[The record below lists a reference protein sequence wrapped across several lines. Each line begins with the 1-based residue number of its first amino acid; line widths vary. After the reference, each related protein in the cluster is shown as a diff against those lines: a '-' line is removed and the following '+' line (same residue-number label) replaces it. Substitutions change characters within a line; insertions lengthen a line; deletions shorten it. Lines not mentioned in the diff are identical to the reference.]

1 MKKRLLFAFM
11 AMCVAVSG
19 FALEK
24 DEFVYT
30 PQGRFLIT
38 GANVAS
44 SNFADWTGWKVTSA
58 TEGKTLDDIF
68 TLSEGVA
75 TSIDATAGEGMY
87 FKFEP
92 TSAFDTYMVSYKMKG
107 AFATSIR
114 IKTNAISTN
123 LVRVKGNSGADFGA
137 DSLDYICFNTAEELS
152 EDWQTFNYAIIGDG
166 TPRTYYISFT
176 GMDTS
181 IGIAD
186 LQIAPAA
193 QVADLRQRDAML
205 EKINTYKNC
214 YAWDAALLEEMSINE
229 AITNLESIGDTNS
242 QAELDEHLTTAE
254 EILDEFLKANMD
266 DYLAGNNDNYLKKW
280 RAKTQ
285 KATTYGVWTG
295 TDRLFWENNGTP
307 FDIGHYQMS
316 ATWANGNPTKG
327 MGVYTQKDMT
337 TGSYVFAIEAG
348 GMFRENLKNSW
359 DFDDGIKPAYG
370 VAYVA
375 KVVNGEATDTIASQV
390 QDVSNYFIVDDSKGE
405 RRYLGLTP
413 FSITAKISEEGT
425 YEFGMLVYCKE
436 AYQSLARG
444 SAAYLYNASIWG
456 KNENKYNQKQLGY
469 ETDVREQITTGR
481 TQLTTAKENIANAEY
496 FWGKAELQAC
506 VDTVEVKIAGYE
518 QMDQDAIIATYQED
532 YAKSTSAE
540 TGYLVY
546 TIYQEAVKD
555 IIAANKKFVAVND
568 TLASIQTA
576 IDAAEATMAL
586 RIYSAATGKDA
597 LQTAISKAKGIQTQ
611 MKAAQYS
618 EENAAAIVAAN
629 TELEEAV
636 EAFKASVPAS
646 AIATIVDIDFEQ
658 NAVKDAETG
667 KYSVPGVAGAM
678 EFSNF
683 STIDEPSDGVFEQG
697 LWNNG
702 EQQWKGYLRVGNGSS
717 IVSFDPTVDGSMGT
731 NILKMSCDFFIQ
743 GLSNRFIGFY
753 LKNETDS
760 VVAGFYANYY
770 NNTVDATSN
779 LPIDL
784 NNLKYGS
791 GSNYDNGSPEGAE
804 PATANPLPKNS
815 FEVVLD
821 FGEGSIY
828 CTTTS
833 AKGVATTAKQVFDKS
848 VPRSFVLQ
856 CNYDTKFASRRCWFD
871 NLKIERIAAGATE
884 PFVPSGIAGV
894 KAAVK
899 ADGAIYN
906 LAGQKVGKDYKGLV
920 IMNGKKFVQK

>member
-254 EILDEFLKANMD
+254 EILGEFLKANMD
-266 DYLAGNNDNYLKKW
+266 DYLAGNNDNYLKTW

-295 TDRLFWENNGTP
+295 TDRLFWESNGTP

-370 VAYVA
+370 VAYIA

-413 FSITAKISEEGT
+413 FSITAKITEDGT

-444 SAAYLYNASIWG
+444 SAASLYNASILG

-469 ETDVREQITTGR
+469 EADVREQITTGR
-481 TQLTTAKENIANAEY
+481 NQLNTAKENLANAEY
-496 FWGKAELQAC
+496 LWGKAELQAC
-506 VDTVEVKIAGYE
+506 VDSVETKIAYYE
-518 QMDQDAIIATYQED
+518 TFDQDAIIATYEED
-532 YAKSTSAE
+532 YVKSTSAE

-546 TIYQEAVKD
+546 TVYQEAVKD
-555 IIAANKKFVAVND
+555 IIAANKKFTAVND

-576 IDAAEATMAL
+576 IDAAEATLANRL
-586 RIYSAATGKDA
+586 YNAATGKDA
-597 LQTAISKAKGIQTQ
+597 LQTAITKAKGIQAQ

-618 EENAAAIVAAN
+618 EENAATIVAAN
-629 TELEEAV
+629 AELAEAV
-636 EAFKASVPAS
+636 ELFKSTLPAS
-646 AIATIVDIDFEQ
+646 AITALADIDFSKL
-658 NAVKDAETG
+658 AVESTVNVEGTDI
-667 KYSVPGVAGAM
+667 SQWVIAGAVNEM
-678 EFSNF
+678 ILPNYTEDA
-683 STIDEPSDGVFEQG
+683 TGTTYGQGVFD
-697 LWNNG
+697 NG
-702 EQQWKGYLRVGNGSS
+702 ERILADTLRVGNGEA
-717 IVSFDPTVDGSMGT
+717 IVNIPADQQVDGT
-731 NILKMSCDFFIQ
+731 DILKIDFDYYF
-743 GLSNRFIGFY
+743 GNLVGKYAGFA
-753 LKNETDS
+753 LKNDS
-760 VVAGFYANYY
+760 VAIADFSFSSYDRKANVNTFGLDFSATYMPGIGDRNNANAAIAAASNKTHFEVIVDYGTSTMYCSTTAPKGSQTTTPVAFDGSKMSKFVVKSDY
-770 NNTVDATSN
+770 NNAD
-779 LPIDL
+779 
-784 NNLKYGS
+784 
-791 GSNYDNGSPEGAE
+791 
-804 PATANPLPKNS
+804 
-815 FEVVLD
+815 
-821 FGEGSIY
+821 
-828 CTTTS
+828 
-833 AKGVATTAKQVFDKS
+833 
-848 VPRSFVLQ
+848 
-856 CNYDTKFASRRCWFD
+856 RRCWFD
-871 NLKIERIAAGATE
+871 NLKIQRILAG
-884 PFVPSGIAGV
+884 VPAGIETV

>member
-1 MKKRLLFAFM
+1 
-11 AMCVAVSG
+11 
-19 FALEK
+19 
-24 DEFVYT
+24 
-30 PQGRFLIT
+30 
-38 GANVAS
+38 
-44 SNFADWTGWKVTSA
+44 
-58 TEGKTLDDIF
+58 
-68 TLSEGVA
+68 
-75 TSIDATAGEGMY
+75 
-87 FKFEP
+87 
-92 TSAFDTYMVSYKMKG
+92 
-107 AFATSIR
+107 
-114 IKTNAISTN
+114 
-123 LVRVKGNSGADFGA
+123 
-137 DSLDYICFNTAEELS
+137 
-152 EDWQTFNYAIIGDG
+152 
-166 TPRTYYISFT
+166 
-176 GMDTS
+176 
-181 IGIAD
+181 
-186 LQIAPAA
+186 
-193 QVADLRQRDAML
+193 
-205 EKINTYKNC
+205 
-214 YAWDAALLEEMSINE
+214 
-229 AITNLESIGDTNS
+229 
-242 QAELDEHLTTAE
+242 
-254 EILDEFLKANMD
+254 
-266 DYLAGNNDNYLKKW
+266 
-280 RAKTQ
+280 
-285 KATTYGVWTG
+285 
-295 TDRLFWENNGTP
+295 
-307 FDIGHYQMS
+307 
-316 ATWANGNPTKG
+316 
-327 MGVYTQKDMT
+327 
-337 TGSYVFAIEAG
+337 
-348 GMFRENLKNSW
+348 
-359 DFDDGIKPAYG
+359 
-370 VAYVA
+370 
-375 KVVNGEATDTIASQV
+375 
-390 QDVSNYFIVDDSKGE
+390 
-405 RRYLGLTP
+405 
-413 FSITAKISEEGT
+413 
-425 YEFGMLVYCKE
+425 
-436 AYQSLARG
+436 
-444 SAAYLYNASIWG
+444 
-456 KNENKYNQKQLGY
+456 
-469 ETDVREQITTGR
+469 
-481 TQLTTAKENIANAEY
+481 
-496 FWGKAELQAC
+496 
-506 VDTVEVKIAGYE
+506 
-518 QMDQDAIIATYQED
+518 
-532 YAKSTSAE
+532 
-540 TGYLVY
+540 
-546 TIYQEAVKD
+546 
-555 IIAANKKFVAVND
+555 
-568 TLASIQTA
+568 
-576 IDAAEATMAL
+576 
-586 RIYSAATGKDA
+586 
-597 LQTAISKAKGIQTQ
+597 